1 MTKWFIHAGW
11 ISDDAL
17 IGTIYIDKVRGE
29 EVFSFEY
36 DPEWLE
42 SHPDVYLGPDVMP
55 YTGRQFSPKDRAFG
69 FLEDIAPD
77 RWGRKLLDRREALA
91 ALSEGRSP
99 RRLMLSDHIAGVE
112 DHTCPGGM
120 RIRVNGTFI
129 SGSDNMEVPQI
140 TELRELEQAVE
151 GFEKQDKN
159 EERWLN
165 MLLRPG
171 TSLGGARPK
180 ANVIDTDGA
189 LWIAKFPSKNDET
202 DISAWE
208 MTAQDI
214 MAKCGL
220 NTPECRYENI
230 SGKGIFLSK
239 RFDRDGSKRIHYAS
253 AMTMLGLSD
262 GTNEGSYR
270 QIADHLREHGEKAS
284 EDIHELWSR
293 AAFSYAVNNTDDH
306 LRNHAF
312 LLGRNGWRLSPV
324 YDVNPV
330 PVRSD
335 SLPVTNE
342 YTEKNEY
349 ALIKYSH
356 EFFLTEEEAK
366 SRLKIIIE
374 IVQDSWKDTAK
385 KYGVSRK
392 EIEKMAPAFIQ
403 TTRK

>member
-1 MTKWFIHAGW
+1 MTKWYIHAGW
-11 ISDDAL
+11 ISDDPL

-29 EVFSFEY
+29 ELFSFEY
-36 DPEWLE
+36 ESSWLE
-42 SHPDVYLGPDVMP
+42 SHPDVHLGPEIMP
-55 YTGRQFSPKDRAFG
+55 YTGRQYSLKDRSFG

-91 ALSEGRSP
+91 ALYEGRSP
-99 RRLMLSDHIAGVE
+99 RKLMLSDYIAGVE
-112 DHTCPGGM
+112 DYTRPGGM
-120 RIRVNGTFI
+120 RISVNATYI
-129 SGSDNMEVPQI
+129 SASDNMEVPPI

-220 NTPECRYENI
+220 STPECRYENI

-239 RFDRDGSKRIHYAS
+239 RFDREGSKRIHFAS
-253 AMTMLGLSD
+253 AMTMLGLID
-262 GTNEGSYR
+262 GTGEGSYR

-284 EDIHELWSR
+284 EDIRELWSR
-293 AAFSYAVNNTDDH
+293 AAFSFAVNNTDDH

-312 LLGRNGWRLSPV
+312 VLGKNGWRLSPA

-330 PVRSD
+330 PVHSE
-335 SLPVTNE
+335 SLPITNE
-342 YTEKNEY
+342 YTYKNEY
-349 ALIKYSH
+349 ALIKYAH

-366 SRLKIIIE
+366 ARLKTIIE

-403 TTRK
+403 TTQS